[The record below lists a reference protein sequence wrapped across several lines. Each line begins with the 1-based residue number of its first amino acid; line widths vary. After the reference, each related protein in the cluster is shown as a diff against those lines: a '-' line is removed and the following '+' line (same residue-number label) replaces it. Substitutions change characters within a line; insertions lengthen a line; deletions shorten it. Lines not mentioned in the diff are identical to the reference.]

1 MWKGFLGF
9 FTITI
14 IPGRKRG
21 SSGSFGFARASNT
34 AMLSSLPAL
43 AFASEGEG
51 FRWMKS
57 LRPFSP
63 PGKPPVRPKSSF
75 SKVPSSTS
83 TAEGG
88 AGAGGEARGGEG
100 GYSMVVCWSLWWMP
114 RSPLQR
120 SKRSIKERL
129 HGDLGEDFNRSNVV
143 SAKSANTII
152 ALAGNKADLLESRQ
166 VSAEEAQSYAQENGL
181 FFMETYAKTAV
192 NVNDIF
198 YEIVYKS
205 QVLQS

>member
-143 SAKSANTII
+143 SAKRKPRAMLRRMVFFSWKLMLKQQSMSTIYSMKLGF
-152 ALAGNKADLLESRQ
+152 ASLAGALVENKAIRSIHLKLIR
-166 VSAEEAQSYAQENGL
+166 L
-181 FFMETYAKTAV
+181 THT
-192 NVNDIF
+192 
-198 YEIVYKS
+198 
-205 QVLQS
+205 